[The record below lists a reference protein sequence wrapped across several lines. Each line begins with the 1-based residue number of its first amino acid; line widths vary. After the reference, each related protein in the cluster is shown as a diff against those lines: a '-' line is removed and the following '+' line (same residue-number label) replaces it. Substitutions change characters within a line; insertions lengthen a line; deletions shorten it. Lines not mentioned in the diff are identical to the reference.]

1 MSKTSI
7 KTNPT
12 LWDEIKLEVI
22 RSTKG
27 GPSGKWSARKAQRA
41 VSIYKARGGGY
52 VGQRSES
59 NSLSR
64 WSRQKWGYIN
74 DEDKDKD
81 KGNGKGK
88 AMRKKCLR
96 KGSVR
101 KCRKNNSKRKN
112 SRFGRYLPLD
122 VRKQLTP
129 KEKRIENLIK
139 GTRYGEKVPYTKSV
153 LKKLRK
159 VLLQK

>member
-12 LWDEIKLEVI
+12 LWDEIKVKVI

-52 VGQRSES
+52 VGRRSKS
-59 NSLSR
+59 NSLTK
-64 WSRQKWGYIN
+64 WSRENWGYIN
-74 DEDKDKD
+74 DDNNGNDND
-81 KGNGKGK
+81 KGSVK
-88 AMRKKCLR
+88 RKKCVR

-101 KCRKNNSKRKN
+101 KCRKNNSKRNN

-129 KEKRIENLIK
+129 TEKKIENSRK
-139 GTRYGEKVPYTKSV
+139 GTRFGENVPYSESV

-159 VLLQK
+159 VLMQK

>member
-59 NSLSR
+59 NSLSK
-64 WSRQKWGYIN
+64 WSRENWGYIN
-74 DEDKDKD
+74 DDYNDND
-81 KGNGKGK
+81 NNKGS
-88 AMRKKCLR
+88 ATRKKCSR

-101 KCRKNNSKRKN
+101 KCKQNN

-122 VRKQLTP
+122 VRKQLTL
-129 KEKRIENLIK
+129 KEKKIENSRK
-139 GTRYGEKVPYTKSV
+139 GTRFGEKVPYSENV

>member
-59 NSLSR
+59 NSLSK
-64 WSRQKWGYIN
+64 WSREKWGYIN
-74 DEDKDKD
+74 DDYNDNEK
-81 KGNGKGK
+81 GKGS
-88 AMRKKCLR
+88 ATRKKCSK

-122 VRKQLTP
+122 VRKQLTL

-139 GTRYGEKVPYTKSV
+139 GTRFGEKVPYTKSV